1 MGLDLGTVR
10 VLKCVV
16 ACGALLVILAC
27 VSSDPLTIATSSLAA
42 VSTAHIDANATLYG
56 AFPSE
61 TVHIDPRKDRSG
73 SFPIGN
79 GSLLG
84 KEWESDV
91 HAPRGSI
98 VHVEVPPNSDSSQQC
113 FSRPICIC

>member
-1 MGLDLGTVR
+1 MGFDLGTVR
-10 VLKCVV
+10 VLKCIV

-27 VSSDPLTIATSSLAA
+27 VSSDPLTISTSSL
-42 VSTAHIDANATLYG
+42 AHIDANATLYG

-61 TVHIDPRKDRSG
+61 TVHIDPRKDKSG

-98 VHVEVPPNSDSSQQC
+98 VHVEVRPNCDSSQQC
-113 FSRPICIC
+113 SSRPICIC